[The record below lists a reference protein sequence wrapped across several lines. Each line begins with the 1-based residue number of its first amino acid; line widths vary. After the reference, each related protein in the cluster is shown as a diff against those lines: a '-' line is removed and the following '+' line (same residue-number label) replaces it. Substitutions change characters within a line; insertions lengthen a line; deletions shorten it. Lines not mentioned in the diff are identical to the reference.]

1 MIIER
6 SPQMTIFKYDLNAL
20 VRPEHELRKVN
31 TVVDFSKIARKYIE
45 LKTTVGRKG
54 FGLDTGIKCLF
65 LQFYYDLSDRELE
78 NRLRDDLAFRWFCNI
93 RLDNETP
100 DHTFFSRIRT
110 TLGTKRIG
118 QVFKNIM
125 QKAEEKGIVR
135 KVFTFV
141 DATAVKSK
149 ETTWE
154 QRDKAIKDGQE
165 ALNNKNVEDYSADK
179 DARFGCKGKNKFW
192 YGYKKH
198 ASVDMGSGLIKKVA
212 VTPANI
218 TDQSGL
224 KQICPRDSMIFADK
238 AYCYS
243 EAQKTM
249 SSNNCHS
256 GAILKDNM
264 KQKNK
269 DKDRWI
275 SKVRA
280 PFESVFS
287 KDQTR
292 ARYRGI
298 SKVQMQAFLEAIC
311 FKRFYFFLLL
321 CFLGF
326 YLV

>member
-6 SPQMTIFKYDLNAL
+6 SPQMTIFKYDLDVL

-45 LKTTVGRKG
+45 LRTTVGRKG
-54 FGLDTGIKCLF
+54 YGLDTGIKCLF

-135 KVFTFV
+135 KVFTFI

-165 ALNNKNVEDYSADK
+165 ALNNKNVTHYSADK

-212 VTPANI
+212 VTPANT

-224 KQICPRDSMIFADK
+224 KHICPRDSMIFADK

-243 EAQKTM
+243 EAQNTM
-249 SSNNCHS
+249 LSNNCHS

-264 KQKNK
+264 KHKNK
-269 DKDRWI
+269 DKDIWI

-287 KDQTR
+287 KDQAR

-311 FKRFYFFLLL
+311 FNVRRLIVIKAPPLFA
-321 CFLGF
+321 GA
-326 YLV
+326 